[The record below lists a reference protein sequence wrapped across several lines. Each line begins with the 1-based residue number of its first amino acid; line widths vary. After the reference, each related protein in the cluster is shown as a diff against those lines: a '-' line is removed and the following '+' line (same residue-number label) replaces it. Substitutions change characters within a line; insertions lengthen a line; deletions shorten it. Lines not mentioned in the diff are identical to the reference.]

1 MRRRK
6 LVALVAA
13 SVLGTLAVVVIA
25 TLFFV
30 TQTTGGRE
38 RVRGFIQPLL
48 AGVAKGG
55 DVYIGRLGGNLVNQ
69 VTVDSFAIRDKRG
82 ELLVSTGRVTLSY
95 NPRDLADYRI
105 LVRRARVEHPY
116 VHLLQHENG
125 VWNFKEIFAKAG
137 PSKPKSEAR
146 RSLGDYIVLDS
157 VTLRDATFLLT
168 QPWHPDDSL
177 HGARRDS
184 VIRAHLTNP
193 EKAVAK
199 TYDGYAR
206 TYAWRSIKALI
217 SHVRLADPD
226 SDQKY
231 GQEFRV
237 SSLAADEFEPTF
249 KFRNVT
255 ANVRRLADTLLL
267 DVPHFDMPASTGRA
281 RGRIWWGSSLP
292 TRYDIAIRGD
302 SVSLDDVNW
311 VYPDLPR
318 SGGGSMNLAIQN
330 DQKNLHVIDFKITNM
345 DVKSTR
351 SHLTGAMSFGT
362 GAPVLLVRNVD
373 LRADPVDFD
382 LLRTLN
388 GKPFAEDWQGQL
400 IGTVKG
406 RGGPLTHFVVDDLRA
421 RFEDA
426 HVRGAVSDLAG
437 NGELD
442 ILKPAYTA
450 FHGFDVNAGAIDLR
464 TIEFLFPTF
473 PRLGGTVSGTARL
486 DSSWLDVRFSD
497 ADLTHRDGPG
507 EPSRI
512 TGSGRITYG
521 EPFMVYDVALNAEPL
536 SFTTLARSYP
546 GLPIRGIA
554 SGPIRAKGS
563 SPDLELA
570 ATLEGAA
577 GKFSFDGRID
587 IDTIGGIGAH
597 GRGEFATL
605 NLGGLLEKP
614 NIPKGTFSGHYELD
628 VAGATPSTLQG
639 GASLDL
645 ERTTI
650 DSVRVYPSYA
660 RLRFAD
666 GRLLIDSMRLHTAVA
681 TLFARGGIG
690 LPKGKPDSLQLR
702 VVMDSLGGARPL
714 LPRRDTT
721 VIATAASAVDSLA
734 GRVEFQGWARG
745 TLDTLGIRGIVTGT
759 DFYFNGTSA
768 HGFTGDLDL
777 QNVLKAPTGQMR
789 LSADSAVLSGIALDS
804 LGGTLR
810 AEQPTHATFT
820 LGALSHNG
828 PTVSAAGIWNRDA
841 DSNAV
846 LLETANLTTSAGTW
860 RLAAPAHVV
869 RDKAGIRIDSLL
881 VHNGDSAVVTLSA
894 NVPDTGAASLRLR
907 GSRLPLQ
914 DFALAAQLVDSVG
927 GIGDVDVFVTGTKL
941 RPLLTGNALI
951 TGVKRNGVELDR
963 ITSTVRM
970 DDRRASVD
978 LAVIRQGDSA
988 LVANVNLPVDF
999 RLFGLKLRNDSISG
1013 RVRADTTD
1021 LSILQLASRN
1031 LKNVSGK
1038 LIGDLS
1044 VYGTL
1049 HPILLRGSVRIVD
1062 GSAAVPPLGNIT
1074 LKNISG
1080 GISGAASTSGQDSI
1094 SVAVTAQSEG
1104 AFVGSVAV
1112 NGWVKN
1118 SGQKTVPPSFHL
1130 AVGANDFHA
1139 FNKRSLAEL
1148 YVSTLDSLRL
1158 TGDLNRPV
1166 LTGALLVDRGSIFLP
1181 DRDIARKQTVDLF
1194 SDTIAIEGGTGLN
1207 SLAAFQKLRTNL
1219 QIPNLTVRLAEN
1231 EVRLRSAEANVR
1243 LAGELRVVKSA
1254 GSSRLYA
1261 SRAEALPGL
1270 ALEGGLSTV
1279 GGSYNLNLGV
1289 VQREFSVLP
1298 GGTVTFN
1305 GPPDNPTLNI
1315 FAQYN
1320 VKQYRDRDLEIRVN
1334 LHGPL
1339 LPYPQIDF
1347 SSTADYISTSDLLSY
1362 LLTGRPGFDFTSNA
1376 NTQQVVASFLAPTV
1390 SAYTADRLRRS
1401 FGSVFDAFRFELGS
1415 ASNTQTSGAA
1425 QAGNIGLRGYFYGA
1439 TIGAEKQFAN
1449 NLFLSVNTGLC
1460 QFDPQYTSG
1469 TPFNPL
1475 NTLGAKVEYRFKPT
1489 VSGLLTYD
1497 PSTQA
1502 RTCSPGQTFFG
1513 VVPTP
1518 PQFGFSLSH
1527 TWRF

>member
-30 TQTTGGRE
+30 TQTTAGHE
-38 RVRGFIQPLL
+38 RVRGFVQPLL
-48 AGVAKGG
+48 AGLAKGG
-55 DVYIGRLGGNLVNQ
+55 DVYIGRLSGNLVNQ

-82 ELLVSTGRVTLSY
+82 DLLVSTGRVSVAY

-116 VHLLQHENG
+116 VHLIQHENG
-125 VWNFKEIFAKAG
+125 VWNFKEIFAKTG
-137 PSKPKSEAR
+137 PSTPKNEAR

-177 HGARRDS
+177 RGPVRDS

-193 EKAVAK
+193 ERAVAK
-199 TYDGYAR
+199 TPDGYAR
-206 TYAWRSIKALI
+206 TYAWRSIKGLL

-226 SDQKY
+226 SDEKY

-237 SSLAADEFEPTF
+237 ASLSADEFEPTF

-255 ANVRRLADTLLL
+255 ANVHRLADTLSL
-267 DVPHFDMPASTGRA
+267 DVPHFDMPASTGHA
-281 RGRIWWGSSLP
+281 KGRIWWGGGLS

-318 SGGGSMNLAIQN
+318 SGGGTLNLAIQN
-330 DQKNLHVIDFKITNM
+330 DPKNLHVIDFKITNM
-345 DVKSTR
+345 DVKSTK

-362 GAPVLLVRNVD
+362 GASVLLVRNVD

-382 LLRTLN
+382 LLRTFN

-426 HVRGAVSDLAG
+426 HVRGAVSSLTG
-437 NGELD
+437 KGELD

-450 FHGFDVNAGAIDLR
+450 FHGFDVNAGAVNLR
-464 TIEFLFPTF
+464 TIEFLFPSF

-486 DSSWLDVRFSD
+486 DSSWLDVRFSN
-497 ADLTHRDGPG
+497 ADLTHHDGPG

-521 EPFMVYDVALNAEPL
+521 EPFMIYDVALNAEPL

-554 SGPIRAKGS
+554 SGPIHAKGS
-563 SPDLELA
+563 SPDLELVA
-570 ATLEGAA
+570 SLEGAA

-614 NIPKGTFSGHYELD
+614 SIPKGTFSGHYELD

-639 GASLDL
+639 SANLDL

-666 GRLLIDSMRLHTAVA
+666 GRLLVDSLRLHTAVA
-681 TLFARGGIG
+681 TLFATGGIG
-690 LPKGKPDSLQLR
+690 LPKGKADSLQLR
-702 VVMDSLGGARPL
+702 VVMDSLGGVRPL

-721 VIATAASAVDSLA
+721 VIATAASVIDSLA

-745 TLDTLGIRGIVTGT
+745 TLDTLGVRGTVTGT

-768 HGFTGDLDL
+768 HGFIGNLDL
-777 QNVLKAPTGQMR
+777 QNVLKAPTGVMR
-789 LSADSAVLSGIALDS
+789 LSVDSAVLSGVALDS
-804 LGGTLR
+804 IGGTLR
-810 AEQPTHATFT
+810 ADQPTHATFT
-820 LGALSHNG
+820 LGALSHSG
-828 PTVSAAGIWNRDA
+828 PTVSAGGIWNRDA

-846 LLETANLTTSAGTW
+846 LLETANLSTSAGTW

-881 VHNGDSAVVTLSA
+881 VRNGDSAVVTLSA

-951 TGVKRNGVELDR
+951 TGVKRNGVELER
-963 ITSTVRM
+963 IASSVRM
-970 DDRRASVD
+970 DDRHASVN

-988 LVANVNLPVDF
+988 LVGNVNLPVDF

-1044 VYGTL
+1044 VFGTL

-1094 SVAVTAQSEG
+1094 AVALSALSDG
-1104 AFVGSVAV
+1104 GIIGV

-1118 SGQKTVPPSFHL
+1118 SGQKNAPPSFHL

-1139 FNKRSLAEL
+1139 FNKRSLADL
-1148 YVSTLDSLRL
+1148 VVSTTDSLRL

-1166 LTGALLVDRGSIFLP
+1166 LAGALFVDRGSIFLP
-1181 DRDIARKQTVDLF
+1181 DRDIARKQTTDLF
-1194 SDTIAIEGGTGLN
+1194 IDTITTEAGTGLS
-1207 SLAAFQKLRTNL
+1207 SLAAFEKLRTNL
-1219 QIPNLTVRLAEN
+1219 QIPSLTVRLADN

-1243 LAGELRVVKSA
+1243 LAGALQVVKSA
-1254 GSSRLYA
+1254 GSTRVYA
-1261 SRAEALPGL
+1261 SRTETLPGL
-1270 ALEGGLSTV
+1270 GVEGMLQTV
-1279 GGSYNLNLGV
+1279 GGTYNLNLGV
-1289 VQREFSVLP
+1289 VQREFQVLS

-1305 GPPDNPTLNI
+1305 GAPDNPTLNI

-1339 LPYPQIDF
+1339 IPYPQIDF
-1347 SSTADYISTSDLLSY
+1347 SSNADYISTSDLLSY
-1362 LLTGRPGFDFTSNA
+1362 LLTGRPGFDFASNS

-1415 ASNTQTSGAA
+1415 ASNAQTAGTA
-1425 QAGNIGLRGYFYGA
+1425 QAGSLGLRGYFYGA

-1460 QFDPQYTSG
+1460 QFDPQYTSS

-1475 NTLGAKVEYRFKPT
+1475 NNLGAKVEYRFKPT
-1489 VSGLLTYD
+1489 LSGQLTYD
-1497 PSTQA
+1497 PSTLA